1 MVAANEGLSAL
12 DAAAL
17 GTHLHDEHPN
27 AMDWSV
33 YSIPTVGAVP
43 PVPPMLRGS
52 RCAKTRAFQPLRP
65 HTPQEDHFPRAAELR
80 SQARLC
86 VCTWLACVHMARV
99 CAHGARVRAF
109 ACVVCCACRV
119 ARACRVRQGTRSRG
133 LYCDACRLSRRT
145 LQRKRRARWCR
156 CTTHTGSHPC
166 LVPRIRLETL
176 V

>member
-1 MVAANEGLSAL
+1 MKGLSAL

-99 CAHGARVRAF
+99 CVLSRALFVVHAGWRVRAG
-109 ACVVCCACRV
+109 CGRV
-119 ARACRVRQGTRSRG
+119 PARAVCTAMHAGFPGVLYSGNAARG
-133 LYCDACRLSRRT
+133 GAGARRIPAAIRASFSGFN
-145 LQRKRRARWCR
+145 LRR
-156 CTTHTGSHPC
+156 
-166 LVPRIRLETL
+166 
-176 V
+176 